1 MRNDAKRSR
10 SWLTILF
17 LIAPAFVILEKSAI
31 AQLKTE
37 ESATIAAPREGAWM
51 KIHQS
56 FLDRASEG
64 NIDLLFLGDSI
75 TQGWR
80 GQSAIWNRH
89 YAPRNGANFGIGGDR
104 TQHVLWRLENGEI
117 DGIKP
122 KVTVLMIGTNNVR
135 ANTADEIAA
144 GITAIVKTLQSKLPE
159 TKILLLGVF
168 PRSKNP
174 DATRERLA
182 AVNKTIA
189 GLDDGK
195 TVKFLD
201 IGAKFL
207 EDDGTIS
214 QEIMPD
220 YLHLTRKG
228 YRIWADAI
236 EPTLWEMLEAK

>member
-10 SWLTILF
+10 GWLTLLF
-17 LIAPAFVILEKSAI
+17 LITPAVVILEKSAT
-31 AQLKTE
+31 AQVKTE
-37 ESATIAAPREGAWM
+37 ESATIPVPREGAWM
-51 KIHQS
+51 KNHQS

-75 TQGWR
+75 TQGWNDNDV
-80 GQSAIWNRH
+80 WKRH
-89 YAPRNGANFGIGGDR
+89 YAPRHAANFGIGGDR

-135 ANTADEIAA
+135 ANTVDEIAA

-168 PRSKNP
+168 PRSKDP

-182 AVNKTIA
+182 AINKKIA
-189 GLDDGK
+189 RLDDGK

-201 IGAKFL
+201 FGVKFL

-214 QEIMPD
+214 REIMPD

-228 YRIWADAI
+228 YCIWADAM
-236 EPTLWEMLEAK
+236 EPTLWEMLEGK

>member
-1 MRNDAKRSR
+1 MKSLAAVLVVLAAFSQDVEATKPAPRMDKEGKPDAKWIGRHEGFVE
-10 SWLTILF
+10 IAKKGGVDF
-17 LIAPAFVILEKSAI
+17 LL
-31 AQLKTE
+31 
-37 ESATIAAPREGAWM
+37 M
-51 KIHQS
+51 
-56 FLDRASEG
+56 
-64 NIDLLFLGDSI
+64 GDSI
-75 TQGWR
+75 TDGWR
-80 GQSAIWNRH
+80 GGGKKV
-89 YAPRNGANFGIGGDR
+89 YAASFDELKPANFGIGGDR

-135 ANTADEIAA
+135 ANTVDEIAA

-168 PRSKNP
+168 PRSKDP

-182 AVNKTIA
+182 AINKKIA
-189 GLDDGK
+189 RLDDGK

-201 IGAKFL
+201 FGVKFL

-214 QEIMPD
+214 REIMPD

-228 YRIWADAI
+228 YRIWADAM
-236 EPTLWEMLEAK
+236 EPTLWEMLEGK